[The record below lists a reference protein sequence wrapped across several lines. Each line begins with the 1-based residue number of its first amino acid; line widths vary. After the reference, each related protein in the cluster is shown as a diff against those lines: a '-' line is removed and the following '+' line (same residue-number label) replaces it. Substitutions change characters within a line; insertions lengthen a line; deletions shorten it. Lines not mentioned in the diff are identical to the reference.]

1 MMSVAWWSGH
11 WPLSPSLVYVE
22 HMIKQLLSKLGY
34 TVTTNSI
41 SDGIMTVQRPRLGY
55 RGMAAQLAWH

>member
-1 MMSVAWWSGH
+1 MSVAWWSGH

-41 SDGIMTVQRPRLGY
+41 TDGIMTVQRPRLGY